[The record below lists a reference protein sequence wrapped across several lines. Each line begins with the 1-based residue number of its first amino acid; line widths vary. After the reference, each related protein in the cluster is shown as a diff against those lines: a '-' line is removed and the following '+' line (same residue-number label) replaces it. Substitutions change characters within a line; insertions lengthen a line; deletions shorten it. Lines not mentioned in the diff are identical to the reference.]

1 MLKTD
6 PTQNGFYECSDNL
19 FFLINEKVPVVES
32 LFSEVTGEI
41 YALSNY
47 FENSNTCIGIFR
59 KAALL
64 KILRSSLLTG
74 VARLQSYSQA
84 YSLNS

>member
-6 PTQNGFYECSDNL
+6 PTQNGFYECSD
-19 FFLINEKVPVVES
+19 FFFNYCNEKVPVVES

-41 YALSNY
+41 YALSNS
-47 FENSNTCIGIFR
+47 FENSNTYIGIFR

-64 KILRSSLLTG
+64 KILRSSHLTG
-74 VARLQSYSQA
+74 EVLF
-84 YSLNS
+84 

>member
-1 MLKTD
+1 MVSMSV
-6 PTQNGFYECSDNL
+6 PIIF

-47 FENSNTCIGIFR
+47 FENTCIGIFR

>member
-1 MLKTD
+1 MVSMSV
-6 PTQNGFYECSDNL
+6 PIIF

-64 KILRSSLLTG
+64 TG